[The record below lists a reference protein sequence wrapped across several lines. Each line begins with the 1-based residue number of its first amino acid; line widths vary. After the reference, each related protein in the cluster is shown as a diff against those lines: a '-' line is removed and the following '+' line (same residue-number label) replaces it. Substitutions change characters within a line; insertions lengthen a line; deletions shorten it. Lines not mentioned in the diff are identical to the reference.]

1 MTELARV
8 KYGFYIV
15 IVGLAAVLIAL
26 FAALS
31 KWDTASEVTRVV
43 SAVGAII
50 GPIVGAFFGV
60 HIGQAGKEKAEQD
73 RDKALKKVEALMRAI
88 EPAQFEKLR
97 ASTADLFSS

>member
-31 KWDTASEVTRVV
+31 KWDNLSE
-43 SAVGAII
+43 SN
-50 GPIVGAFFGV
+50 
-60 HIGQAGKEKAEQD
+60 
-73 RDKALKKVEALMRAI
+73 
-88 EPAQFEKLR
+88 
-97 ASTADLFSS
+97 